1 MFTLSDVVIY
11 ILMAEASLNSSGETA
26 VKSSA
31 SSSSGCL
38 FCGTQKTDSRT
49 RTSLKGKVQD
59 LAERV
64 AIVLDINLSA
74 FDIERYLCND
84 RSHKKMKRL
93 EKLH

>member
-1 MFTLSDVVIY
+1 
-11 ILMAEASLNSSGETA
+11 MAEASLNSRGETP

-38 FCGTQKTDSRT
+38 FCGTQQTDSRT

-64 AIVLDINLSA
+64 AIVLDISTNQKFACSISA
-74 FDIERYLCND
+74 
-84 RSHKKMKRL
+84 S
-93 EKLH
+93 KLRIGGN